1 MQKMIVNLKCQGQA
15 REETKQDI
23 NEAKPDDQEILDDNP
38 ETDNSLFFYKV
49 AECYIMGY
57 IPDETTEAPLS
68 KQDTEQI
75 LSWIK
80 ERQLKRQEWCL
91 IVLYN
96 FKEIVDT
103 NKQRCQK
110 SFDRI
115 KQTILK
121 QGFSGPELVPAQQQ
135 KIGLKIHK
143 VVTCDEVGTIADEMI
158 EVFTGMKQLQLTAIQ
173 ITKL

>member
-1 MQKMIVNLKCQGQA
+1 MQKMIVNLICEDKAQ
-15 REETKQDI
+15 EETKQATS
-23 NEAKPDDQEILDDNP
+23 EADPKDKEILDESS

-49 AECYIMGY
+49 AECYILGY
-57 IPDETTEAPLS
+57 IPDETTETPLT

-75 LSWIK
+75 MGWIK

-103 NKQRCQK
+103 NKYRSQK

-121 QGFSGPELVPAQQQ
+121 QGFSGPELAPAQ
-135 KIGLKIHK
+135 
-143 VVTCDEVGTIADEMI
+143 
-158 EVFTGMKQLQLTAIQ
+158 
-173 ITKL
+173 